1 MKIAH
6 IINVVEIKGVHES
19 SYLHV
24 AQPVTVDSMVSAKNH
39 TKSDIEVQL
48 FATKHQNEKINL
60 PSEFTWTKDLSRYC
74 YDVFDTLPKSKNF
87 PLIGDILNNLYNS
100 SNADFFIYTNVDIG
114 VFPNFYDFIKESID
128 SGLDAFTINR
138 VTMPKTI
145 NKTTIGPE
153 NYNLVFSQ
161 KGLQH
166 PGFDCFVFR
175 REYLSRFSLGSIFI
189 GAPPIG
195 AVLKN
200 QLSRISSRIKYFK
213 SGVRATFHLGNDRD
227 WANPSN
233 PHYIQNCLEAKRQAT
248 TFNKVESENE

>member
-24 AQPVTVDSMVSAKNH
+24 AQPVTVDSMVSAKND

-48 FATKHQNEKINL
+48 FATKHQNEKVNL

-153 NYNLVFSQ
+153 NYNLVFKE
-161 KGLQH
+161 KGFKH
-166 PGFDCFVFR
+166 IGFDCFVFR
-175 REYLSRFSLGSIFI
+175 REYLSCLSLGNIFI

-195 AVLKN
+195 TLFKDE
-200 QLSRISSRIKYFK
+200 LSRISSRIKCFK
-213 SGVRATFHLGNDRD
+213 SSVRATFHIGNDRD
-227 WANPSN
+227 WENPSN
-233 PHYIQNCLEAKRQAT
+233 PYWKQNALEAERLGYN
-248 TFNKVESENE
+248 FY

>member
-48 FATKHQNEKINL
+48 FATKHQNEKVNL
-60 PSEFTWTKDLSRYC
+60 PSEFTWAKDLSRYC

-114 VFPNFYDFIKESID
+114 LFPHFYDFIKGSID

-138 VTMPKTI
+138 VTMPKKI
-145 NKTTIGPE
+145 RSRGLIPKTTIGAE
-153 NYNLVFSQ
+153 NYNLVFSEI
-161 KGLQH
+161 GDSH
-166 PGFDCFVFR
+166 RGFDCFVFR
-175 REYLSRFSLGSIFI
+175 REYLSRLSLGNIFI

-195 AVLKN
+195 TLFKDE
-200 QLSRISSRIKYFK
+200 LSRISSRMRCFE
-213 SGVRATFHLGNDRD
+213 SSVRVTFHLGNDRD
-227 WANPSN
+227 WLDTSS
-233 PHYIQNCLEAKRQAT
+233 PHWNQNTLEAKRLGHN
-248 TFNKVESENE
+248 FY